1 MRRDFEVIRN
11 ILLRI
16 GDLGL
21 DDSDSLK
28 TKLNISQEVL
38 EYHLNLLLNDAS
50 LLKGDNGRKM
60 GISKEDNPTWIN
72 LKLTWEGNDFLD
84 AIGDEKEWA
93 KVKKALNSGAKL
105 VTMEALKHLAKGVA
119 SVGLGVILAEEGEG
133 AKGQTEKTFGDSQ
146 DTPQTMESKDPS
158 IKESE

>member
-21 DDSDSLK
+21 DDSNSLK

-60 GISKEDNPTWIN
+60 GVSKDNPTWIN

-84 AIGDEKEWA
+84 AIGDEKEWT

-119 SVGLGVILAEEGEG
+119 SVGLGVILAEGGGE
-133 AKGQTEKTFGDSQ
+133 AKGQAEKKFGDYQ